1 MAEVSRREEEAQ
13 VVPDPDIDTYMKV
26 LLLSL
31 IFSLPRFWSSF
42 YLQGFLCF
50 SLSRSDIDFVT
61 SHKMLEKTE
70 LKFHFNDEKLG
81 SLGGNK
87 RFIEICMLNRLQR
100 NCALVIIEHSK

>member
-1 MAEVSRREEEAQ
+1 MAEVSRREEEAG
-13 VVPDPDIDTYMKV
+13 VVPDPVIDTYMKV

-31 IFSLPRFWSSF
+31 ILSPHVSGVLFICKAPSPSP
-42 YLQGFLCF
+42 
-50 SLSRSDIDFVT
+50 SRSDIDFVT
-61 SHKMLEKTE
+61 SHKTLEKTE
-70 LKFHFNDEKLG
+70 IKFHFNDGKLG